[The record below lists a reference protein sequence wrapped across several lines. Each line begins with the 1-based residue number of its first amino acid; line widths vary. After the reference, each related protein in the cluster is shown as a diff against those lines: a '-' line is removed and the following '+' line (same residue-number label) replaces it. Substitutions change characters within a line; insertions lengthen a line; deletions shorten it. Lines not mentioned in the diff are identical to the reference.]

1 MPVESAADRAVFV
14 NPDEF
19 GAVVTW
25 PVTGG
30 GTVDIA
36 VLSQAGTILL
46 GTLDGPDVQTSE
58 ATLVVVEAS
67 LPAGATQGQ
76 IITFGGTDFSVRS
89 IEPDGTGFA
98 LVRMEEADA

>member
-1 MPVESAADRAVFV
+1 MAVESAADRAVFV

-19 GAVVTW
+19 GALVTW

-36 VLSQAGTILL
+36 VLSQTGTILL
-46 GTLDGPDVQTSE
+46 GTQDGPDVQTSE

-76 IITFGGTDFSVRS
+76 TISFGGTEFTVRS

-98 LVRMEEADA
+98 LVRMEES

>member
-25 PVTGG
+25 PLLGG
-30 GTVDIA
+30 GTIDIA
-36 VLSQAGTILL
+36 VLSQTGTILL
-46 GTLDGPDVQTSE
+46 GTQDGPDVQTRE

-67 LPAGATQGQ
+67 LPTGADQGQ
-76 IITFGGTDFSVRS
+76 EITFDGTVFSVRS

-98 LVRMEEADA
+98 LVRMEQAGG